1 MIDEDVS
8 DLVFR
13 LLFCLIF
20 VGLGLEHIFSDTLIQ
35 HLMPTWMPMK
45 RLVSFS
51 CGLWLVSFGS
61 LILLGWKLRIAA
73 CGLAAFLVV
82 VTLSVHIP
90 GVMFQSASISPENY
104 WMWEILQ
111 RTNLVKNLCLL
122 GVCFQLLHH
131 KVGKYSLEKWLE
143 SRRENP
149 PS

>member
-1 MIDEDVS
+1 MIDEDIS
-8 DLVFR
+8 DLAFR

-35 HLMPTWMPMK
+35 HLMPAWMPMK

-61 LILLGWKLRIAA
+61 LILLGWQLRMAA
-73 CGLAAFLVV
+73 CGLAAFLLV
-82 VTLSVHIP
+82 VTAVVHLP
-90 GVMFQSASISPENY
+90 GVMFQSSGIQPDAY

-111 RTNLVKNLCLL
+111 RTNLVKNICLL

-131 KVGKYSLEKWLE
+131 KVGKYSLEAWLAKRQNE
-143 SRRENP
+143 KP
-149 PS
+149 